1 MDQERES
8 ALRRGRAAAAE
19 APQPHVTGQG
29 RSAFQSQDQLPRAL
43 SPLRAPREP
52 KPAVRAER
60 PQLWSVLASDEGLAR
75 DDLLPDLRTKRWS
88 QGVDLVR

>member
-1 MDQERES
+1 MRCG
-8 ALRRGRAAAAE
+8 AGRAAAAE
-19 APQPHVTGQG
+19 APAAARYWAGKVSFPGARISCRT
-29 RSAFQSQDQLPRAL
+29 SL

-75 DDLLPDLRTKRWS
+75 DDLLPDLRTKR
-88 QGVDLVR
+88 